1 MVASIILLPLLASLI
16 TGIYNKIISRTVAS
30 ILTSSCMVFAA
41 IISCYIFYEVGING
55 KIHYIKLFNWLS
67 LFSFKADFAIYI
79 DQLSA
84 IMLLVITS
92 VSSVVHIYSIGYMH
106 DDKNLAR
113 FMSYLSLFTVCM
125 MLLVTSDNFL
135 QLFFGWE
142 GVGLCSYLLIGFW
155 YNKTSANLAATKA
168 FIVNRIGDFAFI
180 LGIIL
185 IFLNFHSVEFINV
198 FNSVSTITNK
208 TFYGSD
214 CKLIEV
220 ICLLLFIGSMGKSAQ
235 IGLHVWLPDA
245 MEGPTPVSA
254 LIHAATMVTAGVF
267 LVARCSFLF
276 EYAPHVRDF
285 IVIIGG
291 ITCLFAA
298 IIALCQ
304 TDIKKIIA
312 YSTCSQLGY
321 MFLACG
327 LSAYNIGIFHL
338 YTHAF
343 FKAMLFL
350 AAGSVIHAT
359 HEQEITKMGGLKKH
373 MPITY
378 ALFWLGSLAIMGI
391 FPLSGF
397 YSKDLILN
405 SALLTA
411 SPIGN
416 FAYKCGILAAICT
429 AIYSTKIIVKVFH
442 GENSNN
448 YSGDLESPTIM
459 NAPLVILVLGT
470 IFAGFIGVRFL
481 NIDVIGTGF
490 FQNTIFVKDAI
501 LREHIDFL
509 VEIFPTIAALLG
521 MLIGYII
528 FATKWSE
535 KISNFLRPIYLLVR
549 NKFYFDEIYD
559 LVFVKTNDFIA
570 QISKRIDKNIIDFC
584 ASKVTSEISMHYSQ
598 RIAQMHNGIVNLYA
612 FFMLF
617 AASIILSF
625 IVFKYVFVS

>member
-1 MVASIILLPLLASLI
+1 MVASIICLPLLASII
-16 TGIYNKIISRTVAS
+16 TGIYNKVISRKLAA
-30 ILTSSCMVFAA
+30 IITSGSMVFAA
-41 IISCYIFYEVGING
+41 ILSFYIFFETGING
-55 KIHYIKLFNWLS
+55 KILYIKLFNWLS
-67 LFSFKADFAIYI
+67 LGSFKADFAIYI

-84 IMLLVITS
+84 IMLIVITS

-106 DDKNLAR
+106 EDKNLAR

-155 YNKTSANLAATKA
+155 HKKESANLAATKA

-185 IFLNFHSVEFINV
+185 IFLNFNSVEFIHV
-198 FNSVSTITNK
+198 FNSVTNISEQN
-208 TFYGSD
+208 FYGTD
-214 CKLIEV
+214 YKLLEV
-220 ICLLLFIGSMGKSAQ
+220 ICLLLFVGSMGKSAQ

-276 EYAPHVRDF
+276 EYAPGVRDF
-285 IVIIGG
+285 IVIIGS

-327 LSAYNIGIFHL
+327 LSAYHIGIFHL

-405 SALLTA
+405 SALLA
-411 SPIGN
+411 NSKVGY

-429 AIYSTKIIVKVFH
+429 AIYSIKIIIKVFH
-442 GENSNN
+442 GESNN
-448 YSGDLESPTIM
+448 NYTKSSDLESPTIM
-459 NAPLVILVLGT
+459 NAPLVVLALGT
-470 IFAGFIGVRFL
+470 IFAGFTAVRFL
-481 NIDVIGTGF
+481 NIDVAGTGF
-490 FQNTIFVKDAI
+490 FQNAIFVKDAI
-501 LREHIDFL
+501 LREHIDFII
-509 VEIFPTIAALLG
+509 EIIPAIAALSG

-528 FATKWSE
+528 FSTNIAE
-535 KISNFLRPIYLLVR
+535 KISKILKPMYLLVR
-549 NKFYFDEIYD
+549 NKFYFDEIYERI
-559 LVFVKTNDFIA
+559 FVKTNDFLA
-570 QISKRIDKNIIDFC
+570 SISKWVDKNIIDFC
-584 ASKVTSEISMHYSQ
+584 ATKVTSEISLYYAR
-598 RIAQMHNGIVNLYA
+598 RISKLHNGIINLYA
-612 FFMLF
+612 FFMLAT
-617 AASIILSF
+617 AAAILSL
-625 IVFKYVFVS
+625 IVFKYIL